1 LAPRSII
8 AAVSRINQILVM
20 IELLSNLPDNVVG
33 ITASNYET
41 VVVPVIEAALK
52 KARQSKAITTIS
64 RRS

>member
-1 LAPRSII
+1 
-8 AAVSRINQILVM
+8 M